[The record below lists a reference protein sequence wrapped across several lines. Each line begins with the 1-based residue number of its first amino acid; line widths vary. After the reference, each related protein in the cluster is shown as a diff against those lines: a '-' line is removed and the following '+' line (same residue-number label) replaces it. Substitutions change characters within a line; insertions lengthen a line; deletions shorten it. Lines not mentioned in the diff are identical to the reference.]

1 MQQSI
6 TRNGRM
12 LSVEFLVDLDY
23 IQPAQR
29 GIQLDFRVVASCLR
43 PVSTRVSATKI
54 SVTCYNLRNEHPRGP
69 DFVSNIFF
77 GKFILEK
84 GLEYNVRCLKY

>member
-1 MQQSI
+1 
-6 TRNGRM
+6 M
-12 LSVEFLVDLDY
+12 LSDEFLVDLDY

-43 PVSTRVSATKI
+43 PVSTPLSATNI
-54 SVTCYNLRNEHPRGP
+54 SVTCYNVRDEGPGGP
-69 DFVSNIFF
+69 DFFRNIFF

-84 GLEYNVRCLKY
+84 GLGYNVRCLEY